1 MALIEAVLTYKP
13 TGSDSHNAS
22 PIPIRKTRDP
32 AILQALRDQLLREAE
47 QDFRTWN
54 GIDQGVAAMHKA
66 EKERLSSVLSVL
78 LPDEDLS
85 PSLNPVAGGDG

>member
-13 TGSDSHNAS
+13 YGSDSHNAT
-22 PIPIRKTRDP
+22 PVPIRKTRDP

-47 QDFRTWN
+47 QDFRTWD

-66 EKERLSSVLSVL
+66 EQERLTRVLDVL
-78 LPDEDLS
+78 LPDE
-85 PSLNPVAGGDG
+85 PGRG